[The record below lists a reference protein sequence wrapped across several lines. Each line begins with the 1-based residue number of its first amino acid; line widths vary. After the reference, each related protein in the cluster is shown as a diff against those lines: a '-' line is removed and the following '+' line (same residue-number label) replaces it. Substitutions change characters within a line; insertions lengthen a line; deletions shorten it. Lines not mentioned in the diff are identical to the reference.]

1 MRPVEI
7 SIAED
12 GTIQFL
18 MSEGAEVLLDG
29 DTVVRR
35 ASHVLPDSFFLRLC
49 FRGLRFLFG
58 EYGKMAAFTRTWPC
72 AWTVDLSPVGG
83 PMLDDVWY
91 NREDAIE
98 AEVDWLTQ
106 NFL

>member
-35 ASHVLPDSFFLRLC
+35 ASHVEPDSLTLRLA
-49 FRGLRFLFG
+49 FHGLRFIFG
-58 EYGKMAAFTRTWPC
+58 EDGKVGNFTRIWPC
-72 AWTVDLSPVGG
+72 AWRVNLSPVGG
-83 PMLDDVWY
+83 PILDDVWY
-91 NREDAIE
+91 DRQDAID
-98 AEVDWLTQ
+98 AEIEVL
-106 NFL
+106 NERFI